1 VTRARLA
8 GLLVAAGLAAMLALN
23 LAWIMRNRGTL
34 GGTRAGEPAPRLD
47 LPLLD
52 GGRLRIEDSRGQR
65 LVLSFWATW
74 CGPCVGE
81 LPDVQRLGD
90 ELAGKGV
97 RVVTV
102 NVDGEGADA
111 VVRAFRQRI
120 GLKLPIALDDGSAS
134 QAYRVDTIP
143 RTVIIDADGKI
154 ARVLDGAHPLADMRR
169 AVELVQ

>member
-1 VTRARLA
+1 MRRARVA
-8 GLLVAAGLAAMLALN
+8 GLLVAAGLAAMLTLN
-23 LAWIMRNRGTL
+23 LKWTARNAGTL
-34 GGTRAGEPAPRLD
+34 GGTRAGGPAPHID

-52 GGRLRIEDSRGQR
+52 GGRFRVEDARGQR

-90 ELAGKGV
+90 ELAEKGV

-102 NVDGEGADA
+102 NVDGDGAA
-111 VVRAFRQRI
+111 AAVRAFRERI
-120 GLKLPIALDDGSAS
+120 GLKLPIVLDDGWAS

-143 RTVIIDADGKI
+143 RTVVIDAGGKI
-154 ARVLDGAHPLADMRR
+154 ARVLDGAHPLSEMRR
-169 AVELVQ
+169 AVELAQ

>member
-1 VTRARLA
+1 VRPARLA
-8 GLLVAAGLAAMLALN
+8 GLTLAAGLAAMLALN
-23 LAWIMRNRGTL
+23 LAWIVRNAGTL
-34 GGTRAGEPAPRLD
+34 GGTRAGEPAPHID

-52 GGRLRIEDSRGQR
+52 GGRARIEDARGQR

-81 LPDVQRLGD
+81 LPDVQRLAE

-97 RVVTV
+97 RVMTV
-102 NVDGEGADA
+102 NVDGEGAA
-111 VVRAFRQRI
+111 PVVREFRQHI

-134 QAYRVDTIP
+134 QAFRVDTIP

-154 ARVLDGAHPLADMRR
+154 ARVLDGAHTLADMRR
-169 AVELVQ
+169 AVELAQ